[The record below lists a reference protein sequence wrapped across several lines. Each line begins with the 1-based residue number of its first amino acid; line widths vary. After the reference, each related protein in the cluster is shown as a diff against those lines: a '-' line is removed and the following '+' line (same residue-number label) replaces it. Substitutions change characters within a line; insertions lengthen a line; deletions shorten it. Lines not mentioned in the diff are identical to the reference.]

1 MCSNVALR
9 KRSLPSGLSLI
20 DKASQSSQT
29 CRLGE
34 NDTCLNQKSVNTTIL
49 SSTFLLTLLLAIGLF
64 FFIRAS
70 VKDRTQQV
78 QLLSS
83 EPEESLLTRLQ
94 QYFDQRA
101 YRVAAVDAATN
112 QVTFQ
117 GLVRPSWFL
126 AIFLTAIAACGILC
140 LSLVLSLLYPK
151 LSSVFFALILLAPT
165 AGVFYWNK
173 AGRSEQVLLKV
184 EAVPKQNTDSQSLI
198 TVTAHR
204 DELIELQQALKLKPL
219 T

>member
-1 MCSNVALR
+1 
-9 KRSLPSGLSLI
+9 
-20 DKASQSSQT
+20 
-29 CRLGE
+29 
-34 NDTCLNQKSVNTTIL
+34 VNTTIL

-78 QLLSS
+78 QLLSL

-117 GLVRPSWFL
+117 GFVRPSWFL
-126 AIFLTAIAACGILC
+126 AIFLTTIAACGILC

-151 LSSVFFALILLAPT
+151 LSSVFFALILLAPA
-165 AGVFYWNK
+165 AGVFYWSK

-184 EAVPKQNTDSQSLI
+184 EAVPKQDTDSQSLI
-198 TVTAHR
+198 TITAHR